1 MATLHI
7 RHEGRSVDVR
17 MEDVDLG
24 DLSTD
29 QDVRRAAAVYLDQ
42 PVEKFNAMAVE
53 KNGDT
58 GDITLRPQAIFG

>member
-7 RHEGRSVDVR
+7 PYEGRYVDIHQ
-17 MEDVDLG
+17 EDVDLG

-29 QDVRRAAAVYLDQ
+29 QDIRRAVAMYFEQ

-53 KNGDT
+53 KNPET